1 MQSFLSKLAGFGL
14 IVGGFAATGDLR
26 GLVDRGTRLVNATTV
41 PVDAEAEPAS
51 PPPGPVPQPA
61 YAVQA
66 APTVQPVQPAPA
78 APVAPAAPAEA
89 RDAPIGHP
97 VAAARLPVSTLES
110 LDLRTLVP
118 GKRLA
123 VWVGTPPALVAFDVV
138 DPASGEVLEQ
148 QLTQAGGAPHA
159 IPRRVRLEGDAA
171 RPRQIVRGGS
181 LRLSPLGIAHGASP
195 AGPTETL
202 GPVRAIQ
209 IE

>member
-1 MQSFLSKLAGFGL
+1 MQSLLGKLAACGV
-14 IVGGFAATGDLR
+14 IAGGFAATGDLR
-26 GLVDRGTRLVNATTV
+26 HLVDRGTKLVNATTV
-41 PVDAEAEPAS
+41 PVDVEAEPAS

-66 APTVQPVQPAPA
+66 VPAVQPVQSAPA
-78 APVAPAAPAEA
+78 APAPAEA
-89 RDAPIGHP
+89 RDAPVGHP

-110 LDLRTLVP
+110 LDLRTLAP

-148 QLTQAGGAPHA
+148 QLTQAGEAPHA
-159 IPRRVRLEGDAA
+159 IPRRVRLEGDTS

-181 LRLSPLGIAHGASP
+181 LRLSPLGIAHGAIP

-209 IE
+209 VD

>member
-1 MQSFLSKLAGFGL
+1 MQSLLAKLAGFGL

-26 GLVDRGTRLVNATTV
+26 GLIDRGTRLVNATTV

-66 APTVQPVQPAPA
+66 VPAVQPAPA
-78 APVAPAAPAEA
+78 APAAAAEA
-89 RDAPIGHP
+89 RDAPVGHP

-110 LDLRTLVP
+110 LDLRTLAP

-148 QLTQAGGAPHA
+148 QLTQAGEAPHA
-159 IPRRVRLEGDAA
+159 IPRRVRLEGDTS

-195 AGPTETL
+195 AGPTEML

>member
-1 MQSFLSKLAGFGL
+1 MQSFLSKLAGFGV

-26 GLVDRGTRLVNATTV
+26 HLVDRGTKLVNATTV
-41 PVDAEAEPAS
+41 PVDAETEPAS

-66 APTVQPVQPAPA
+66 VPAVQPVQS
-78 APVAPAAPAEA
+78 APAAPAPADA
-89 RDAPIGHP
+89 RDAPVGHP

-110 LDLRTLVP
+110 LDLRTLAP

-148 QLTQAGGAPHA
+148 QLTQAGEAPHA
-159 IPRRVRLEGDAA
+159 IPRRVRLEGDTS

-209 IE
+209 VD

>member
-26 GLVDRGTRLVNATTV
+26 GLVDRGTKLVNATTV

-51 PPPGPVPQPA
+51 PPPGPVPQSA

-66 APTVQPVQPAPA
+66 VPAAPPVQPAP
-78 APVAPAAPAEA
+78 PAPAEA
-89 RDAPIGHP
+89 RDAPVGHP
-97 VAAARLPVSTLES
+97 VAAPRLPVSTLES
-110 LDLRTLVP
+110 LDLRTLAP

-138 DPASGEVLEQ
+138 DPTSGEVLEQ
-148 QLTQAGGAPHA
+148 QLTQAGEAPHA
-159 IPRRVRLEGDAA
+159 IPRRVRLEGDTS

>member
-1 MQSFLSKLAGFGL
+1 MQSFLSKLAGVGV

-26 GLVDRGTRLVNATTV
+26 GLVDHGTRLVNATTV

-66 APTVQPVQPAPA
+66 VPAVQPVQPAPA
-78 APVAPAAPAEA
+78 APAAAAEA

-110 LDLRTLVP
+110 LDVRTLVP

-123 VWVGTPPALVAFDVV
+123 VWVGTPPVLVAFDVV
-138 DPASGEVLEQ
+138 DPAAGEVLEQ
-148 QLTQAGGAPHA
+148 QLAQAGGAPHA

>member
-41 PVDAEAEPAS
+41 PVDAETEPAS
-51 PPPGPVPQPA
+51 PPPGPVPQSA

-66 APTVQPVQPAPA
+66 VPTAPPVQPAP
-78 APVAPAAPAEA
+78 PAPAEA
-89 RDAPIGHP
+89 RDAPVGHP

-110 LDLRTLVP
+110 LDLRTLAP

-148 QLTQAGGAPHA
+148 QLTQAGEAPHA

>member
-41 PVDAEAEPAS
+41 PVDAETEPAS
-51 PPPGPVPQPA
+51 PPPGPVPQSA

-66 APTVQPVQPAPA
+66 VPTAPPVQPAP
-78 APVAPAAPAEA
+78 PAPAEA
-89 RDAPIGHP
+89 RDAPVGHP

-110 LDLRTLVP
+110 LDLRTLAP

-148 QLTQAGGAPHA
+148 QLTQAGEAPHA
-159 IPRRVRLEGDAA
+159 IPRRVRLEGDTS

>member
-51 PPPGPVPQPA
+51 PPPGPVPQSA

-66 APTVQPVQPAPA
+66 VPTAPPVQPAP
-78 APVAPAAPAEA
+78 PAPAEA
-89 RDAPIGHP
+89 RDAPVGHP

-110 LDLRTLVP
+110 LDLRTLAP

-148 QLTQAGGAPHA
+148 QLTQAGEAPHA

-202 GPVRAIQ
+202 GPLRAIQ

>member
-1 MQSFLSKLAGFGL
+1 V
-14 IVGGFAATGDLR
+14 IVGGFAATGDL
-26 GLVDRGTRLVNATTV
+26 GHLVDRGTKLVNATTV
-41 PVDAEAEPAS
+41 PVDVEAEPAS
-51 PPPGPVPQPA
+51 PPPGPVPKPA

-66 APTVQPVQPAPA
+66 VPAVQPVQSAPA
-78 APVAPAAPAEA
+78 APAAPAAAEA
-89 RDAPIGHP
+89 RDAPVGHP
-97 VAAARLPVSTLES
+97 VAAPRLPVSTLES
-110 LDLRTLVP
+110 LDLRTLAP

-138 DPASGEVLEQ
+138 DPAAGEVLEQ

-159 IPRRVRLEGDAA
+159 IPRRVRLEGDAS

-181 LRLSPLGIAHGASP
+181 LRLSPLGIAHGAIP

-209 IE
+209 VD

>member
-14 IVGGFAATGDLR
+14 IVGGFAATGDLS

-66 APTVQPVQPAPA
+66 VPAAPPVQPAP
-78 APVAPAAPAEA
+78 PAPAEA
-89 RDAPIGHP
+89 RDAPVGHP

-110 LDLRTLVP
+110 LDLRTLAP

-148 QLTQAGGAPHA
+148 QLTQAGEAPHA
-159 IPRRVRLEGDAA
+159 IPRRVRLEGDTS

>member
-51 PPPGPVPQPA
+51 PPPGTVPQPA
-61 YAVQA
+61 YAMQAVPAAPPVQA
-66 APTVQPVQPAPA
+66 APPAPA
-78 APVAPAAPAEA
+78 DA
-89 RDAPIGHP
+89 RDAPVGHP

-110 LDLRTLVP
+110 LDLRTLAP

-148 QLTQAGGAPHA
+148 QLTQAGEAPHA
-159 IPRRVRLEGDAA
+159 IPRRVRLEGDTS

>member
-66 APTVQPVQPAPA
+66 VPAAPPVQPAP
-78 APVAPAAPAEA
+78 PAPAEA
-89 RDAPIGHP
+89 RDAPVGRP

-110 LDLRTLVP
+110 LDLRTLAP

-148 QLTQAGGAPHA
+148 QLTQAGEAPHA
-159 IPRRVRLEGDAA
+159 IPRRVRLEGDTS

>member
-26 GLVDRGTRLVNATTV
+26 GLVDRGTKLVNATTV

-66 APTVQPVQPAPA
+66 LPAAPPVQPALP
-78 APVAPAAPAEA
+78 APAEA
-89 RDAPIGHP
+89 RDAPVGHP

-110 LDLRTLVP
+110 LDLRTLAP

-148 QLTQAGGAPHA
+148 QLTQAGEAPHA

>member
-51 PPPGPVPQPA
+51 PPPGPVPQSA

-66 APTVQPVQPAPA
+66 VPTAPPVQPAP
-78 APVAPAAPAEA
+78 PAPAEA
-89 RDAPIGHP
+89 RDAPVGHP

-110 LDLRTLVP
+110 LDLRTLAP

-148 QLTQAGGAPHA
+148 QLTQAGEAPHA
-159 IPRRVRLEGDAA
+159 IPRRVRLEGDTS